1 MKKSVNIY
9 LMLCIM
15 FSALVL
21 SSCKTSPAG
30 GEAQQV
36 PAANVTGQ
44 ELIIVAH
51 ISVYPEHRDEILKA
65 LEAVVNGTRTESG
78 NIAYTLYEDASNP
91 LKFTIIEYWKSQQ
104 AINEHNSTTHFNEF
118 VKIIGGKAD
127 LDVHTMKHK
136 Y

>member
-9 LMLCIM
+9 LMLGIM
-15 FSALVL
+15 FSVFVF

-30 GEAQQV
+30 GEAQKAPV
-36 PAANVTGQ
+36 ANATGQ

-51 ISVYPEHRDEILKA
+51 ISVYPEHREEILKA
-65 LEAVVNGTRTESG
+65 LEA
-78 NIAYTLYEDASNP
+78 EDTSNP

-104 AINEHNSTTHFNEF
+104 AINEHNATAHFNEF